1 MNNVQEIWNEKF
13 SNEEYLYGKSPNQYI
28 KEKSKLIEIN
38 SDILCLGEGEG
49 RNALYLSDIGH
60 SITSIDA
67 SSSAVDKLNKLLS
80 AHGHSINAY
89 TQNLE
94 DWEPN
99 EEKFAGITTSYLH
112 LPKPLLKKVINNSIK
127 ALKNNGIFIGEFFSK
142 KQINYKSGGPKSIDM
157 LYEIKDFKDNIDKE
171 NIEIIELKEEIVYLD
186 EGQGHQGEA
195 SVIRVVFK
203 KLILPI
209 ISV

>member
-49 RNALYLSDIGH
+49 RNALYLANMGH
-60 SITSIDA
+60 FITAIDA
-67 SSSAVDKLNKLLS
+67 SNTAVDKLNKLLS
-80 AHGHSINAY
+80 SHGHSSKAY
-89 TQNLE
+89 AQNLE
-94 DWEPN
+94 DWVPN
-99 EEKFAGITTSYLH
+99 EEQFDAITTSYLH
-112 LPKPLLKKVINNSIK
+112 LPKDLFNKVIKNSIK
-127 ALKNNGIFIGEFFSK
+127 ALTNDGIFIGEFFSK
-142 KQINYKSGGPKSIDM
+142 NQINYQSGGPKSIDM